1 MTKHKQSNILYSRE
15 YINSHKK
22 EPSCCN
28 SLTQVLDRNASD
40 YHTLRVYQMLLCF
53 QIINRKQRGY
63 FIMSNTIKVNNEE
76 KTVLSYGE
84 VTEQSQFYSDQLL
97 ELSESKES
105 NSFVYLYEFSRNILV
120 KQWWTIDFEL
130 IKEQIVLVESQS

>member
-1 MTKHKQSNILYSRE
+1 MT
-15 YINSHKK
+15 
-22 EPSCCN
+22 
-28 SLTQVLDRNASD
+28 
-40 YHTLRVYQMLLCF
+40 
-53 QIINRKQRGY
+53 
-63 FIMSNTIKVNNEE
+63 NTIKVNNEE

-84 VTEQSQFYSDQLL
+84 ITEQSQFYSDQLL